1 MRISVFG
8 LGYVGS
14 VSAACM
20 ARDGHHVVGLD
31 VDRHKIE
38 LISSGRAPVMEPGL
52 DDIVAAVV
60 KNGSLQVTGD
70 SRSAVHDTD
79 VSMVCVGT
87 PSNRNGSLDLMQVEN
102 ACREIGHGLAD
113 KSDYHVVVV
122 RSTVLPGTTEDRLIP
137 ILEQCSGRHAG
148 TDFGVCVNPE
158 FLREGSSIE
167 DFYRPALVLVGE
179 VDQQSGRVVEELYA
193 GIQAPVTHTTL
204 STAEMVKY
212 ANNAFHALKI
222 VFANEMGVFCKAHG
236 VDGRKVMEIL
246 CQDTNLSISPAYL
259 RPGFAF
265 GGSCLPKDLRALT
278 YRAKERDLESPVLRA
293 TIASNERHI
302 LHALELIANAGRKK
316 IGVLG
321 LSFKPGTDDVRESP
335 VVNLV
340 ERLVGKG
347 YSVRIYDENV
357 ELGRLFGTNKAFLE
371 RVIPHI
377 ASLVCTSL
385 DELLAWA
392 EVVVIAHGAATFRHV
407 LPLVRT
413 DQKLIDLVG
422 VVTDASQV
430 RGEYEGICW

>member
-8 LGYVGS
+8 LGYVGC

-31 VDRHKIE
+31 VDQHKLE
-38 LISSGRAPVMEPGL
+38 LIGSGRAPVVEPGL
-52 DDIVAAVV
+52 DDIVAAAV
-60 KNGSLQVTGD
+60 KNGTLQVTCD
-70 SRSAVHDTD
+70 SHAAILDTD
-79 VSMVCVGT
+79 VSMICVGT
-87 PSNRNGSLDLMQVEN
+87 PSSKNGSLDLTQMEN
-102 ACREIGHGLAD
+102 ACRDIGHGLAG
-113 KSDYHVVVV
+113 KSGYHVVVV
-122 RSTVLPGTTEDRLIP
+122 RSTVLPGTTEERLIP
-137 ILEQCSGRHAG
+137 ILEQRSGRRAG

-179 VDQQSGRVVEELYA
+179 VDERSGKVVEELYA

-246 CQDTNLSISPAYL
+246 CQDTKLSISPAYL
-259 RPGFAF
+259 RPGFAY

-302 LHALELIANAGRKK
+302 LHALELVADTGRKK

-335 VVNLV
+335 IVNLV

-371 RVIPHI
+371 RVVPHI
-377 ASLVCTSL
+377 TSLVCTSL

-392 EVVVIAHGAATFRHV
+392 EVVVVAHGAAAFRHV
-407 LPLVRT
+407 LPLIRP
-413 DQKLIDLVG
+413 DQKLVDLVG
-422 VVTDASQV
+422 VVTDTEQI
-430 RGEYEGICW
+430 RGDYEGICW